1 MMRITL
7 LEGDLTEQA
16 VDAIVNAANNDLVL
30 GSGVAGAIARR
41 GGPQIA
47 AECAAHGPIAV
58 GEAAVTGG
66 GQLPARYVIHAA
78 GMALGGRATPESV
91 GRALRASL
99 EHAARLGIR
108 TLAVPA
114 IGAGVGG
121 LALQTCAEIS
131 IACARQFAE
140 EKGETCPLEEIRF
153 VLMGEPAFRL
163 FEMVNDA
170 AKVEA
175 QMRRMARRG
184 RGTAS

>member
-7 LEGDLTEQA
+7 AEGDLTEQP
-16 VDAIVNAANNDLVL
+16 VDAIVNAANSNLLL

-41 GGPQIA
+41 GGPAIA

-58 GEAAVTGG
+58 GEAAITGAG
-66 GQLPARYVIHAA
+66 LLPVRHVIHAA
-78 GMALGGRATPESV
+78 GMSLGGRATPESV
-91 GRALRASL
+91 DRALRAAL
-99 EHAARLGIR
+99 ECAVAAGVR

-131 IACARQFAE
+131 IACARRFAE
-140 EKGETCPLEEIRF
+140 EGQERTGSLEEVRF
-153 VLMGEPAFRL
+153 VLMGEPSYRV

-175 QMRRMARRG
+175 QMRRIGQRR
-184 RGTAS
+184 RET